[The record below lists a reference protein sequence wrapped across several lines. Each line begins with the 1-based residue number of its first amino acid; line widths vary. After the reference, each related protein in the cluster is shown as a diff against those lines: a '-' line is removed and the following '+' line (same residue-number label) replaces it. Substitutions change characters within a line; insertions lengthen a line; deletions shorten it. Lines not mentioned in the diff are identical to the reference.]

1 MRSPGPTTG
10 FHEFRGLMFLMYDL
24 ERWRVN
30 DIEAHAPEA
39 FGKIDFLAEKKARK
53 IEGTTG
59 TKILA

>member
-1 MRSPGPTTG
+1 
-10 FHEFRGLMFLMYDL
+10 MYDL